1 MFENDPLLGNRPSI
15 EQLAHE
21 NEIIQQKLQTLQQMP
36 TTPTAQRSNT
46 PVWDEIDRITSSLSD
61 QERNFLQSSQEF
73 QENSMAIQEM
83 VNIELVRLVRDRIE
97 KSPEG
102 NEVLNRQLSFVKRA
116 VKTAKEETA
125 RRDALLNEYMTQYSD
140 MTFKEFMEMK
150 SGKQPAAKPAKK

>member
-21 NEIIQQKLQTLQQMP
+21 NEMIQQKLQTLQQMP
-36 TTPTAQRSNT
+36 TTPTAQRTNT
-46 PVWDEIDRITSSLSD
+46 PIWDEIDRITSSLSD
-61 QERNFLQSSQEF
+61 QEHNFLQSSQEF

-83 VNIELVRLVRDRIE
+83 VNVELVRLVRDRIE

-102 NEVLNRQLSFVKRA
+102 NEILNRQLSFVKRA

-150 SGKQPAAKPAKK
+150 SGKQSTQKPIKK

>member
-102 NEVLNRQLSFVKRA
+102 NEVLNRQLSFMKRA

-150 SGKQPAAKPAKK
+150 SGRQPAAKPAKK

>member
-46 PVWDEIDRITSSLSD
+46 PVWDEIDRITSSLSE

>member
-15 EQLAHE
+15 EQLTHE

-150 SGKQPAAKPAKK
+150 SGKQPTAKPAKK